1 MSLRRLLLAIPPLPE
16 ALTPATARPVATQ
29 RVAVVI
35 SPPDLAAP
43 PRPWGLLAA
52 PDPGCRQLPC
62 LFARR
67 GSGGCFC
74 LLPAPSP
81 RPFPHQTKSC
91 FANRSVSLSSPSPV
105 PPPRPHLKSSP
116 RGQGRRQL
124 RKRRAGREPARPA
137 VSANKVAFTNEQED
151 PIIMVLIIANI
162 VTGLALKTS
171 KSSSVNPRVYLF
183 IPPPPLPE
191 VN

>member
-1 MSLRRLLLAIPPLPE
+1 MSLRRLPLAIPPLPE

-35 SPPDLAAP
+35 SPPILRLPRARGGSSPLPTPAAGSCLVCSLAGGAAAAFVSCP
-43 PRPWGLLAA
+43 PRALGLF
-52 PDPGCRQLPC
+52 PIRQSPVLPTDPC
-62 LFARR
+62 L
-67 GSGGCFC
+67 
-74 LLPAPSP
+74 SP
-81 RPFPHQTKSC
+81 PR
-91 FANRSVSLSSPSPV
+91 

-116 RGQGRRQL
+116 RGQGCRQL

-183 IPPPPLPE
+183 IPPLPLPE